1 MQRSYFYAVFALFL
15 FSAVYVLAQSA
26 KNRLFIN
33 DKLVSEELL
42 LNKGRYY
49 VAIDDLAKALNATS
63 ATKTKPGEGAVIN
76 FALPKPE
83 VVVDTGSVKGV
94 ITYYF
99 NENFGDKVDTGAKI
113 WLVEGELTVSTAE
126 TFLGSDEQMIIRN
139 DTELQSARDRGND
152 AETIRKMVKYYKVIQ
167 RTTVDGNGNY
177 DMKNIPVGKYT
188 LFIQSKH
195 RKELNN
201 RDVLGV
207 LRTIPVEVKKGQM
220 RDGSTS
226 FGLIVDK

>member
-1 MQRSYFYAVFALFL
+1 MQKRHIYAVTALFL
-15 FSAVYVLAQSA
+15 FSAVCVLAQTA

-63 ATKTKPGEGAVIN
+63 ATKTKPGEGAIIN
-76 FALPKPE
+76 FVLPKPE
-83 VVVDTGSVKGV
+83 VIVDTGSIKGV

-99 NENFGDKVDTGAKI
+99 NENFGDKVDVGANV
-113 WLVEGELTVSTAE
+113 WLVEGELAVSTAE
-126 TFLGSDEQMIIRN
+126 AFLGGNEQMIIRN
-139 DTELQSARDRGND
+139 DTELQSARDRGED
-152 AETIRKMVKYYKVIQ
+152 AETIRKMVKDYKVIH

-177 DMKNIPVGKYT
+177 EMKDIPVGKYT

-195 RKELNN
+195 RKQLNA

-207 LRTIPVEVKKGQM
+207 LRTLPVEVKKGQA

-226 FGLIVDK
+226 FGLVTDK